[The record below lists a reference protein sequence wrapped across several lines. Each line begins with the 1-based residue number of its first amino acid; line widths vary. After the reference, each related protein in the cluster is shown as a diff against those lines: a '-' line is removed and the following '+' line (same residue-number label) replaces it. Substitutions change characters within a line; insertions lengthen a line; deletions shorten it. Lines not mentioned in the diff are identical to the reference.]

1 MSKKLRFAT
10 PISEITDHSESVF
23 DQYDEDHRSTII
35 SEISPNRDLNINNH
49 DQVVEPE
56 KRKITTPIKHHHQRS
71 SEWEE
76 KRFSR
81 PKSFIYFPNL
91 SSRRSKKAADE
102 NDERPKEHRNSVDSF
117 KSLES
122 VAPPNRLPQLVKENL
137 FRRSR
142 SGLKFNADDSSSNG
156 NMNSSRNLFFPHL
169 VNNNNN
175 RRVSREEIHDPEQH
189 FVGDGLYF
197 IQSFSFF
204 TLDTK
209 D

>member
-10 PISEITDHSESVF
+10 PISEITDHSESAVF

-35 SEISPNRDLNINNH
+35 SEISPNRDLNVNNH
-49 DQVVEPE
+49 DQMSEPE
-56 KRKITTPIKHHHQRS
+56 KRKIPTPIKHHHQRS

-91 SSRRSKKAADE
+91 SSRSKKVDE

-117 KSLES
+117 KSLEF

-175 RRVSREEIHDPEQH
+175 RRVSREEIHDPDQH